1 MAFAERCRRGACP
14 IRLRAAGACP
24 GEIWYNLYVYFLIRL
39 LINTVALW
47 VAAKTVSGIAF
58 TGGGLTL
65 LLVALVFG
73 VLNAVVRPVLKLLT
87 FPLFILTLGLF
98 TFVLNA
104 LMLWMTSGIS
114 AALDLGFHVEGF
126 RPAFCGAVVISI
138 VSIVLSLLGKG
149 D

>member
-1 MAFAERCRRGACP
+1 M
-14 IRLRAAGACP
+14 
-24 GEIWYNLYVYFLIRL
+24 YFLIRL

-47 VAAKTVSGIAF
+47 VATKTVSGIAY

-73 VLNAVVRPVLKLLT
+73 VLNAVVRPLLKLLT

-114 AALDLGFHVEGF
+114 AALGIGFHVGGF
-126 RPAFCGAVVISI
+126 WPSFWGALVISI
-138 VSIVLSLLGKG
+138 VSIVLSLFVRGE
-149 D
+149 